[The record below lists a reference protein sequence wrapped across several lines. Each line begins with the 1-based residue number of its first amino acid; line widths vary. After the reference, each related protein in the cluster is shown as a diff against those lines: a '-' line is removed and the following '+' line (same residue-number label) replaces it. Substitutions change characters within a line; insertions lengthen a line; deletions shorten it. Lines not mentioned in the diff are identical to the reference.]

1 MERTALFAGTF
12 DPFTKGHHALV
23 LRALAIF
30 DKVVVAVGRNMGKKC
45 LFTVE
50 QRVEAIEKLYAADK
64 RVEVMAYDGM
74 TMDLAKEIGAT
85 ALLRGVRNT
94 KDFEYEREIADV
106 NFRIGGIET
115 VLLMSEP
122 EHASISSSIVREL
135 MNSGKDVTALLP
147 DRQE

>member
-30 DKVVVAVGRNMGKKC
+30 DKVVVAVGRNMGKNC
-45 LFTVE
+45 LFSVE

-64 RVEVMAYDGM
+64 RVEVMAYDGL

-135 MNSGKDVTALLP
+135 MNYGKDVTALLP

>member
-23 LRALAIF
+23 LRAFAIF

-45 LFTVE
+45 LFSVE

-64 RVEVMAYDGM
+64 RVEVMAYDGL

-135 MNSGKDVTALLP
+135 MNYGKDVTALLP

>member
-23 LRALAIF
+23 LRALAMF

-45 LFTVE
+45 LFSVE

-64 RVEVMAYDGM
+64 RVEVMAYDGL

-135 MNSGKDVTALLP
+135 MNYGKDVTALLP
-147 DRQE
+147 DIQE

>member
-64 RVEVMAYDGM
+64 RVEVMAYDGL
-74 TMDLAKEIGAT
+74 TTDLAKEIGAT

-135 MNSGKDVTALLP
+135 MNYGKDVTALLP

>member
-45 LFTVE
+45 LFSVE

-64 RVEVMAYDGM
+64 RVEVMAYDGL

-94 KDFEYEREIADV
+94 KDFEYEREIADM

-135 MNSGKDVTALLP
+135 MNYGKDVTALLP
-147 DRQE
+147 DIQE

>member
-45 LFTVE
+45 LLSVE

-64 RVEVMAYDGM
+64 RVEVMAYDGL

-122 EHASISSSIVREL
+122 EHTSISSSIVREL
-135 MNSGKDVTALLP
+135 MNYGKDVTALLP
-147 DRQE
+147 DIQE

>member
-64 RVEVMAYDGM
+64 RVEVMAYDGL

-106 NFRIGGIET
+106 NFRIGGMET

-135 MNSGKDVTALLP
+135 MNYGKDVTALLP

>member
-64 RVEVMAYDGM
+64 RVEVMAYDGL

-135 MNSGKDVTALLP
+135 MNYGKDVTALLP

>member
-45 LFTVE
+45 LFSVE

-64 RVEVMAYDGM
+64 RVEVMAYDDL

-135 MNSGKDVTALLP
+135 MNYGKDVTALLP

>member
-30 DKVVVAVGRNMGKKC
+30 DKVVVAVGRNMGKRC
-45 LFTVE
+45 LFSVE
-50 QRVEAIEKLYAADK
+50 QRVEAIEKIYAADK

-135 MNSGKDVTALLP
+135 MNYGKDVTALLP
-147 DRQE
+147 DRQK

>member
-45 LFTVE
+45 LFSVE
-50 QRVEAIEKLYAADK
+50 QRVETIEKLYAADK
-64 RVEVMAYDGM
+64 RVEVMAYDGL

-135 MNSGKDVTALLP
+135 MNYGKDVTALLP

>member
-45 LFTVE
+45 LFSVE

-64 RVEVMAYDGM
+64 RVEVMAYDGL

-135 MNSGKDVTALLP
+135 MNYGKDVTDLLP
-147 DRQE
+147 NMQE

>member
-45 LFTVE
+45 LFSVE

-64 RVEVMAYDGM
+64 RVEVMTYDGL

-135 MNSGKDVTALLP
+135 MNYGKDVTALLP
-147 DRQE
+147 NMQE

>member
-23 LRALAIF
+23 LRALAMF

-45 LFTVE
+45 LFSVE

-64 RVEVMAYDGM
+64 RVEVMAYDGL

-94 KDFEYEREIADV
+94 KDFEYEREIADM

-135 MNSGKDVTALLP
+135 MNYGKDVTALLP
-147 DRQE
+147 DIQE

>member
-1 MERTALFAGTF
+1 MKRTALFAGTF

-45 LFTVE
+45 LFSVE

-64 RVEVMAYDGM
+64 RVEVMAYDGL

-135 MNSGKDVTALLP
+135 MNYGKDVTALLP

>member
-135 MNSGKDVTALLP
+135 MNYGKDVTALLP

>member
-64 RVEVMAYDGM
+64 RVEVMAYDGL

-135 MNSGKDVTALLP
+135 MNYGKDVTALLP
-147 DRQE
+147 NMQE

>member
-23 LRALAIF
+23 LRALAMF

-45 LFTVE
+45 LFSVE

-64 RVEVMAYDGM
+64 RVEVMAYDGL

-94 KDFEYEREIADV
+94 KDFEYEREIADM

-135 MNSGKDVTALLP
+135 MNYGKDVTALLP

>member
-45 LFTVE
+45 LFSVE

-64 RVEVMAYDGM
+64 RVEVMAYDGL

-135 MNSGKDVTALLP
+135 MNYGKDVTALLP

>member
-45 LFTVE
+45 LFSVE

-64 RVEVMAYDGM
+64 RVEVMAYDGL

-135 MNSGKDVTALLP
+135 MNYGKDVTALLP
-147 DRQE
+147 DKQE

>member
-45 LFTVE
+45 LFSVE

-64 RVEVMAYDGM
+64 RVEVMAYDGL

-135 MNSGKDVTALLP
+135 MNYGKDVTDLLP

>member
-30 DKVVVAVGRNMGKKC
+30 DKVIVAVGRNMGKKC
-45 LFTVE
+45 LFSVE

-64 RVEVMAYDGM
+64 RVEVMAYDGL

-135 MNSGKDVTALLP
+135 MNYGKDVTALLP

>member
-45 LFTVE
+45 LFSVE

-64 RVEVMAYDGM
+64 RVEVMAYDGL

-135 MNSGKDVTALLP
+135 INYGKDVTALLP
-147 DRQE
+147 NMQE

>member
-45 LFTVE
+45 LFSVE

-64 RVEVMAYDGM
+64 RVEVMAYDGL

-122 EHASISSSIVREL
+122 EHASISSSIVREF
-135 MNSGKDVTALLP
+135 MNYGKDVTALLP
-147 DRQE
+147 NMQE

>member
-23 LRALAIF
+23 LRALTIF

-45 LFTVE
+45 LFSVE

-64 RVEVMAYDGM
+64 RVEVMAYDGL

-135 MNSGKDVTALLP
+135 MNYGKDVTALLP

>member
-45 LFTVE
+45 LFSVE

-64 RVEVMAYDGM
+64 RVEVMAYDGL

-106 NFRIGGIET
+106 NSRIGGIET

-135 MNSGKDVTALLP
+135 MNYGKDVTALLP
-147 DRQE
+147 DKQE

>member
-23 LRALAIF
+23 LRALAMF

-45 LFTVE
+45 LFSVE

-64 RVEVMAYDGM
+64 RVEVMAYDGL

-135 MNSGKDVTALLP
+135 MNYGKDVTALLP
-147 DRQE
+147 NMQE

>member
-45 LFTVE
+45 LFSVE

-64 RVEVMAYDGM
+64 RVEVMAYDGL

-122 EHASISSSIVREL
+122 EHASISSSIVREF
-135 MNSGKDVTALLP
+135 MNYGKDVTALLP

>member
-30 DKVVVAVGRNMGKKC
+30 DKVVVAVGHNMGKKC
-45 LFTVE
+45 LFSVE

-64 RVEVMAYDGM
+64 RVEVMTYDGL

-122 EHASISSSIVREL
+122 EHASLSSSIVREL
-135 MNSGKDVTALLP
+135 MNYGKDVTALLP
-147 DRQE
+147 NMQE

>member
-23 LRALAIF
+23 LRALAMF

-45 LFTVE
+45 LFSVE

-64 RVEVMAYDGM
+64 RVEVMTYDGL

-135 MNSGKDVTALLP
+135 MNYGKDVTALLP
-147 DRQE
+147 NMQE